1 VADPVAAHYR
11 DLLAQHYTW
20 MLGGD
25 LERAAAE
32 QRELLES
39 LGVPSP
45 DRPDAAAVDLG
56 CGPGP
61 QTLALADIGYASVI
75 GVDTSQELLD
85 ELVAHAPA
93 RPAVQAINMDLVD
106 ALPTV
111 AGSAPVE
118 VVVCMRDT
126 ILHLPDRDAVTRLF
140 RRVAESLAAGGIFVL
155 TYRDLTAELQGLERF
170 LPVRGDEDRIMLCV
184 LDYDRPDTVTVND
197 LVYTRDTEGWNL
209 HKSSYEKLRL
219 PPDWIEEQ
227 LAAAGLSVVK
237 HLRQPSGMWSTVA
250 QAAA

>member
-1 VADPVAAHYR
+1 MADPVAAHYR
-11 DLLAQHYTW
+11 DLLAAHYTW

-32 QRELLES
+32 QRELLQG
-39 LGVPSP
+39 LGVASP

-61 QTLALADIGYASVI
+61 QTLALADMGYATVI

-85 ELVAHAPA
+85 ELVAHAAA
-93 RPAVQAINMDLVD
+93 RPAVKAINMDLVD

-111 AGSAPVE
+111 TGSAPVE

-140 RRVAESLAAGGIFVL
+140 GSVAASLATGGVFVL

-170 LPVRGDEDRIMLCV
+170 MPVRGDEDRIMLCV
-184 LDYDRPDTVTVND
+184 LDYGRPEAVTVND
-197 LVYTRDTEGWNL
+197 LVYERDTEGWTL

-219 PPDWIEEQ
+219 APDWIQAQ
-227 LAAAGLSVVK
+227 LEAAGLSIVH

-250 QAAA
+250 QKAS